1 MNFVFWYYEL
11 EEINAVSYC
20 SKQIIFIFQLH
31 RFCWYIVTFFS
42 QWKDSPKGNVV
53 CLGYPKMKERCAVFK
68 VVFLKP
74 CALKH
79 SEYLH
84 FHYLSGEAKVAVK
97 SPVVFV
103 HLVQVN
109 FVHLLSFL
117 VFPCISPLLHVF
129 PIYSICNPCCWKI
142 CKTKSLTHWVPWVSA
157 MFWEKVWPDW

>member
-1 MNFVFWYYEL
+1 
-11 EEINAVSYC
+11 
-20 SKQIIFIFQLH
+20 
-31 RFCWYIVTFFS
+31 
-42 QWKDSPKGNVV
+42 
-53 CLGYPKMKERCAVFK
+53 MKERCAVFK

-109 FVHLLSFL
+109 FVHLIAEFSGFSLYKSF
-117 VFPCISPLLHVF
+117 VARISNL
-129 PIYSICNPCCWKI
+129 
-142 CKTKSLTHWVPWVSA
+142 
-157 MFWEKVWPDW
+157 